1 MPLTTS
7 LQHEEVEVAYSD
19 DHDSLSQ
26 SHVPTPPLVPLLD
39 IEAALEIPKDVADG
53 YLILL
58 SGGKISAK
66 TIKEKRLKK
75 DAKRDKSS
83 PSGGNRGSTS
93 SSTAVAAVTA
103 SFASEVNFAFATLSD
118 GNVIDAAFGVESNGG
133 LKRSKTTSEIAFNAA
148 KAAKQ
153 ALLGASISS
162 EHIKKL
168 AVETYIRLFEI
179 IIELHLDLE
188 NIGFIAW
195 CVKHQKIQEKAV
207 EEIKNVFG
215 PLNEAIASSI

>member
-75 DAKRDKSS
+75 DAKRNKSS

-93 SSTAVAAVTA
+93 STAVAASV
-103 SFASEVNFAFATLSD
+103 ASEVNFAFATLSD

-153 ALLGASISS
+153 ALMGASISS

-168 AVETYIRLFEI
+168 AVEKYIRLFEI

-207 EEIKNVFG
+207 EEMKNVFG

>member
-26 SHVPTPPLVPLLD
+26 SHVPAPPLVPLLD

-58 SGGKISAK
+58 SGGNISAK
-66 TIKEKRLKK
+66 TIKEKRQKDLK
-75 DAKRDKSS
+75 RSKSS
-83 PSGGNRGSTS
+83 PNDGGNTFHEKNQD
-93 SSTAVAAVTA
+93 TV
-103 SFASEVNFAFATLSD
+103 SFVPDMNFAFATLSD

-153 ALLGASISS
+153 AIADASVSS

-179 IIELHLDLE
+179 IIQLHLDLE
-188 NIGFIAW
+188 NIGFITW
-195 CVKHQKIQEKAV
+195 CVKHQKIQERAIQ
-207 EEIKNVFG
+207 EIKHVFG